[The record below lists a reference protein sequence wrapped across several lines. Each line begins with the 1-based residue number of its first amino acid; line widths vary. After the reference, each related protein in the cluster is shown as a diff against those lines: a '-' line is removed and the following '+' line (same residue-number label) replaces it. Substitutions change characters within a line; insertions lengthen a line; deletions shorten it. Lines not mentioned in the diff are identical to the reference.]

1 MRFTRS
7 KKRTPMLGSS
17 KERSENLAGAFETRL
32 EERIAEYRGSELI
45 EDMLDYHFGYG
56 RHAPARRGKRLR
68 PQIVMRAAVE
78 EGALLEDAL
87 DAAAAVEI
95 LHNYSL
101 VHDDIQDRD
110 ELRHGRRTLWS
121 AYGTGQAINAGD
133 AMCALSLLTL
143 ARAAERLP
151 AARVVRMIAA
161 LHDAHRVMCNGQ
173 SLDLEFESATN
184 VDLERYHEMIAC
196 KTGALFEASCF
207 LGAHCAQAGDETVRS
222 YGELGR
228 AYGTAFQVRD
238 DLLGIWASA
247 DRTGK
252 VVANDIA
259 RRKWSFPVVWALGQ
273 DPSPARDVVASAYAQ
288 RRALEPAEVERVV
301 TALEALGA
309 REAAQRAVAE
319 PMAVVERHRNR
330 PLREFLLSTL
340 DA

>member
-1 MRFTRS
+1 MIHEIPASQFADA
-7 KKRTPMLGSS
+7 L
-17 KERSENLAGAFETRL
+17 EARL
-32 EERIAEYRGSELI
+32 YERIEEYRGSERI
-45 EDMLDYHFGYG
+45 SDMLFYHFGYG
-56 RHAPARRGKRLR
+56 RHGPARRGKRLR
-68 PQIVMRAAVE
+68 PQIVMRSATD
-78 EGALLEDAL
+78 EGAMLEDAL

-121 AYGTGQAINAGD
+121 SYGIAQAINAGD

-143 ARAAERLP
+143 ARAADRLP
-151 AARVVRMIAA
+151 TERVVRMIAA

-173 SLDLEFESATN
+173 SLDLEFESATH
-184 VDLERYHEMIAC
+184 VTLERYYEMIAC

-207 LGAHCAQAGDETVRS
+207 LGAHCAQAGDETVRT
-222 YGELGR
+222 YGALGR
-228 AYGTAFQVRD
+228 AYGMAFQIRD

-273 DPSPARDVVASAYAQ
+273 ASSPARNAIAQAYGE
-288 RRALEPAEVERVV
+288 RRALEPAEVQRVV
-301 TALEALGA
+301 EALDALGA
-309 REAAQRAVAE
+309 RKAAEQAVAE
-319 PMAVVERHRNR
+319 PMAVVERHPNHR
-330 PLREFLLSTL
+330 LRDFLLQTL
-340 DA
+340 NAS